1 MPRNYSVAET
11 IRRAK
16 EKYEQTNLP
25 EEPEEFIEHIPTV
38 NEEPEI
44 IAQEIVTKEPMPVI
58 QAKVYYPPEEPE
70 PEVKPQEEKP
80 EGLLGKISKKLKWW

>member
-25 EEPEEFIEHIPTV
+25 EEPEEFIEHIPAV
-38 NEEPEI
+38 NQEVKVIPEEQQEI
-44 IAQEIVTKEPMPVI
+44 IAEPEPVI
-58 QAKVYYPPEEPE
+58 QAQIYQPPEEPE
-70 PEVKPQEEKP
+70 PQEEKP